1 MTARQMARIR
11 PAFQFQRLGLVCF
24 FAMGG
29 GRIGIA
35 AVSADQPIHHRFQP
49 GWRVIPVHRRHDHY
63 SVGRD
68 PQRVD
73 LVHPVVSLAQ
83 RIIRVAATR
92 PMTQRHGSRDAGL
105 ARMNLLAEF
114 RGKAAKIENVDSQS
128 HFLKHGFGYFDQP
141 PGFGHLARTG
151 VLAARRAVDQED
163 ARCLVAII
171 MTALRGKYCLAC
183 REPIYRNLIIR
194 IGKTRACLACH
205 GRFSGIAIAIPR
217 CLDNGIYFSLQWSER
232 RIGEAAAET
241 FLEFLARQFDGRHS
255 PADVDTRHRSIPD
268 LREQLVATMQ
278 RRAGIGGSFQG

>member
-1 MTARQMARIR
+1 
-11 PAFQFQRLGLVCF
+11 
-24 FAMGG
+24 
-29 GRIGIA
+29 
-35 AVSADQPIHHRFQP
+35 
-49 GWRVIPVHRRHDHY
+49 
-63 SVGRD
+63 
-68 PQRVD
+68 
-73 LVHPVVSLAQ
+73 
-83 RIIRVAATR
+83 
-92 PMTQRHGSRDAGL
+92 
-105 ARMNLLAEF
+105 MNLFAEF
-114 RGKAAKIENVDSQS
+114 RRKATKIENVDSQS

-151 VLAARRAVDQED
+151 VLAPRRAVDQED

-194 IGKTRACLACH
+194 IGKTRACLVCH

-232 RIGEAAAET
+232 RIGEAAVET
-241 FLEFLARQFDGRHS
+241 FLEFIARQFDGRHS